1 MKIATVIS
9 NLKTYLTNL
18 TWTSDDGTGTTRFKG
33 VYTYPNWLNDDG
45 NPFVVILDN
54 SGSGASLD
62 NRSIEFDTNI
72 DISFCVNYGTIDK
85 QTEEAKV
92 EEAMLRL
99 REAWDYVKTVILD
112 LSTLTSLG
120 VDWSSNPAYTDDY
133 DSELNLYKRTIT
145 LVVKETISRA

>member
-18 TWTSDDGTGTTRFKG
+18 SWTSDDGTGTTKFKG

-54 SGSGASLD
+54 SGSGVSLD
-62 NRSIEFDTNI
+62 NRSIEFNTNI

-120 VDWSSNPAYTDDY
+120 VDWSSNPGYTDDY

>member
-54 SGSGASLD
+54 SGSGVSLD
-62 NRSIEFDTNI
+62 NRSIEFNTNI

-120 VDWSSNPAYTDDY
+120 VDWSSNPGYTDDY

>member
-1 MKIATVIS
+1 MKISTVMGT
-9 NLKTYLTNL
+9 LKTYFTNI

-33 VYTYPNWLNDDG
+33 IYTFPNWLTDDG

-54 SGSGASLD
+54 SGSGNSID
-62 NRSIEFDTNI
+62 NRGIEFNTNI

-99 REAWDYVKTVILD
+99 REAWDYVKTQLFD
-112 LSTLTSLG
+112 LGTLSTLG
-120 VDWSSNPAYTDDY
+120 VDWTFNPGYVDDY
-133 DSELNLYKRTIT
+133 DQSLNVYKRTIT
-145 LVVKETISRA
+145 LVVKEFITRG

>member
-62 NRSIEFDTNI
+62 NRSIEFNTNI

-120 VDWSSNPAYTDDY
+120 VDWSSNPGYTDDY

-145 LVVKETISRA
+145 LIVKETISRA

>member
-62 NRSIEFDTNI
+62 NRSIEFNTNI

-120 VDWSSNPAYTDDY
+120 VDWSSNPTYTDDY

-145 LVVKETISRA
+145 LIVKETISRA

>member
-54 SGSGASLD
+54 SGSGVSLD
-62 NRSIEFDTNI
+62 NRSIEFNTNI

-120 VDWSSNPAYTDDY
+120 VDWSSNPGYIDDY